1 MMKFVDFL
9 PYDKSIW
16 LFPNGFCLVERTP
29 SLRQQSF
36 LYVDGDI
43 LSVKAIE
50 FFKLTPS
57 DNPEVAVVVAN
68 EPPMLM
74 PTELFDAKDAM
85 KLISLQ
91 YDAAKVEQT
100 FDTEVDVYQMIYF
113 LYKDEKSA
121 LDRLGIRAH
130 YLSYWSLAY
139 HFVLQEC
146 ASANLIW
153 ADEHNGY
160 LDLLVQK
167 NNKPMLFNRFK
178 YVQAEDELYFL
189 MNVKQQFQL
198 DDKTVVCFHSY
209 LTRPSLKSLLTKYI
223 DKYTII
229 D

>member
-1 MMKFVDFL
+1 MKFVDFL

-36 LYVDGDI
+36 LYADGDI

-68 EPPMLM
+68 EPPVLM
-74 PTELFDAKDAM
+74 PTELFDANDTM
-85 KLISLQ
+85 KLIALQ
-91 YDAAKVEQT
+91 YDTTKVEQT
-100 FDTEVDVYQMIYF
+100 FNTDVNVYQMLYF
-113 LYKDEKSA
+113 LYKNEKSA
-121 LDRLGIRAH
+121 VERLCVQAH

-146 ASANLIW
+146 ASENLIW
-153 ADEHNGY
+153 LDEHDGY
-160 LDLLVQK
+160 LELLVQK
-167 NNKPMLFNRFK
+167 NNKPMLFNRFN
-178 YVQAEDELYFL
+178 YVQPEDELYYL
-189 MNVKQQFQL
+189 MNVKQQYQL
-198 DDKTVVCFHSY
+198 DDETLVCYHSY
-209 LTRPSLKSLLTKYI
+209 LTRPSLKSLLEKYI
-223 DKYTII
+223 DKYKII